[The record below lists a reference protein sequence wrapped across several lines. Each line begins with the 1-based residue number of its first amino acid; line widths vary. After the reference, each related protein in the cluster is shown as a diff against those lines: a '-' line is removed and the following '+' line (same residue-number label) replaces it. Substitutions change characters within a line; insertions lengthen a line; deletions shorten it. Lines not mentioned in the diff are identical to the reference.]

1 MGAGFDPLAL
11 LDVPVLVKESRL
23 DLVFGCASVDER
35 GVVKIE
41 VRENLAPHEKL
52 SVLVHEVA
60 HVLCDSF
67 ASGEAMQRF
76 ERRAARE
83 AGGLL
88 DAFGRKAYLVSAG
101 LAKSLTQWLEDARVE
116 YQLVRSHP
124 GALPYI
130 AALRDLQMRHLEHV
144 EWGPVLSF
152 ESYMKAAASAVFR
165 IVRFG
170 WCPPGWEWL
179 YRSLV
184 PRLVLHVRGRHG
196 EGARCSV
203 RLAKWVWNL
212 ILAYAYRNLTGYELG
227 EGSGDGG
234 SSSPTDEVRDQGT
247 DSRTGSSAGG
257 DGHGPAGDGSTG
269 GDALDALEDDADNE
283 EDSASQDLNP
293 WGAMSV
299 ERTVS
304 LAQSVCDSVGYSD
317 FAEILEKQPGM
328 RRHFSAL
335 VRQVYADEVVAL
347 TDILSRLCG
356 RDVSR
361 SRDGD
366 VDVRRQVEAYVDSFL
381 SDEPERP
388 VYLRRRD
395 VPVRADVVC
404 VRDVSASMSSTSN
417 NVREPFQK
425 TIASEAAAQLVV
437 ALHALRAHDLRVAVV
452 DVGKD
457 IYVFKTFDSDLDDG
471 LVYPDSSGI
480 LTNFHLLF
488 SEWKNVVEACGGWS
502 PDNRSRFVLI
512 ISDGEWP
519 WELVRRVGVD
529 MGARVL
535 PVVLSSVLR
544 KDNPEKVRELFGV
557 VYTDVLSAFEHVV
570 KEVTG

>member
-67 ASGEAMQRF
+67 AAGEAMQRF
-76 ERRAARE
+76 ERRAIRE

-101 LAKSLTQWLEDARVE
+101 LVKSLTRWLEDARVE

-130 AALRDLQMRHLEHV
+130 AAVRDLQMRHLEHV
-144 EWGPVLSF
+144 EWGPLLPF

-196 EGARCSV
+196 EGAKYSV

-212 ILAYAYRNLTGYELG
+212 ILAYAYRNLIGCELN
-227 EGSGDGG
+227 EGSGDEG
-234 SSSPTDEVRDQGT
+234 SSAPTDKVRDRETGGQ
-247 DSRTGSSAGG
+247 TGSSAGV

-269 GDALDALEDDADNE
+269 GDALDALEDDTDNE
-283 EDSASQDLNP
+283 ENSAAQGLNP
-293 WGAMSV
+293 WGALSV

-304 LAQSVCDSVGYSD
+304 LAQSVVGYSD

-335 VRQVYADEVVAL
+335 VRKVYADEIVTL

-395 VPVRADVVC
+395 VPVRADVIC
-404 VRDVSASMSSTSN
+404 VRDVSASMSSTSD
-417 NVREPFQK
+417 NVREPLQK

-471 LVYPDSSGI
+471 LVYPDSSGL

-519 WELVRRVGVD
+519 WDLVKRVGVD
-529 MGARVL
+529 TGARVL
-535 PVVLSSVLR
+535 PVILSSVLR

-557 VYTDVLSAFEHVV
+557 VYTDALSAFEHVV
-570 KEVTG
+570 KEVTE